1 LIGLASS
8 IRAVVFYE
16 GCSSKIEMV
25 EYYVGLLPIGLFQS
39 LEKVT
44 TYVCKECG
52 RIIFYAKEFPGRYSG
67 HTKPV

>member
-1 LIGLASS
+1 MKD
-8 IRAVVFYE
+8 VHPT
-16 GCSSKIEMV
+16 CPDCKIEMV

-44 TYVCKECG
+44 TYICKECG